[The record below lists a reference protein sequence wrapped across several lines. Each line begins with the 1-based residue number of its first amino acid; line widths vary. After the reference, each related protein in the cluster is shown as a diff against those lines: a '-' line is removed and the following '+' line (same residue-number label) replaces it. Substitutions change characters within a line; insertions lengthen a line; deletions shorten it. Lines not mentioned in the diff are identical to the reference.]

1 MSKKSKATASK
12 KPARP
17 VAAKSAAHK
26 AAPKKAASKPAP
38 AKTAPKKPVA
48 KVASKTPPK
57 ATKPAAKSVAKPAA
71 KPAAKPVAKVTA
83 KPASKP
89 AAKAPVAKAVPAPAP
104 KTVATK
110 PAPAAKKAPKSEIAQ
125 PAAAPVVATPPAQP
139 TAKPTAKQSKA
150 AKAAANDGN
159 KPLNLPERRPLAM
172 PEERQSQ
179 LKQLIALGKEQS
191 YLTYSQVNDYLPSEI
206 VDPEQIEEI
215 VNTINDMGIP
225 VYEKAPEESL
235 LAPETTAPSDEE
247 AIEEAAAALA
257 ALDAELGRTTDPV
270 RMYMRE
276 MGTVELL
283 TREGEISIAKRIEE
297 GLDAVRTQISLYPP
311 TYDFILKA
319 YEPVK
324 NGAGR
329 LADIIVGFIDP
340 NAPDVIA
347 QPQNPT
353 KVDPAAAA
361 AEESEEAE
369 GGDDEE
375 EAADTGP
382 DPIEAANRFAS
393 IQKLHVQC
401 LGLLSKSGM
410 DDPKAQ
416 KIRTKL
422 SSEFMELKL
431 APKMFEALI
440 GNLRE
445 HINEIRQLE
454 KEIMVIAVRDAGMP
468 RKEFITS
475 FPRNETDERW
485 VSKHV
490 KAGKKWSAGLAKL
503 ADEISRRQAQL
514 VEIEKRH
521 FLSVSQIKDINRE
534 VSIGEAKARRAKKE
548 MVEANLRLVI
558 SIAKKY
564 TNRGLQFLDLIQ
576 EGNIG
581 LMKAVDKFEYRRGY
595 KFSTYATWWIRQ
607 AITRSIA
614 DQARTIRIPVHMIE
628 TINKLN
634 RISRQMLQEMGRE
647 PTPDELAVRMEMPE
661 DKVRKVLKIAKE
673 PISMET
679 PIGDDEDSHLGDF
692 IEDTSVASPID
703 QATAESLRETTHAV
717 LAQLT
722 PREAKVLRMR
732 FGIDLNTDHTLEE
745 VGKQFDV
752 TRERIRQIEA
762 KALRKLR
769 HPSRSEQLR
778 SFLIED

>member
-1 MSKKSKATASK
+1 MTRKQKIQLANKKRTSTERRAVKAS
-12 KPARP
+12 
-17 VAAKSAAHK
+17 
-26 AAPKKAASKPAP
+26 APKKAAVLREKER
-38 AKTAPKKPVA
+38 PKG
-48 KVASKTPPK
+48 
-57 ATKPAAKSVAKPAA
+57 
-71 KPAAKPVAKVTA
+71 
-83 KPASKP
+83 
-89 AAKAPVAKAVPAPAP
+89 
-104 KTVATK
+104 
-110 PAPAAKKAPKSEIAQ
+110 
-125 PAAAPVVATPPAQP
+125 AAPRKPEAHGAP
-139 TAKPTAKQSKA
+139 TAKNGEIKVDAKTSGGRA
-150 AKAAANDGN
+150 GAKAAPD
-159 KPLNLPERRPLAM
+159 KRPLGLERRVPAM
-172 PEERQSQ
+172 PEDRQSQ
-179 LKQLIALGKEQS
+179 LKLLIARGKEQG
-191 YLTYSQVNDYLPSEI
+191 YLTYAQVNDHLPSEI
-206 VDPEQIEEI
+206 VDPEQIEDI

-225 VYEKAPEESL
+225 VYEKAPDTEAL
-235 LAPETTAPSDEE
+235 LAAEPSAPADEE

-283 TREGEISIAKRIEE
+283 TREGEIRIAKRIEE
-297 GLDAVRTQISLYPP
+297 GLEAVRTALSMYPA
-311 TYDFILKA
+311 THDFLLRA

-324 NGAGR
+324 AGQAR
-329 LADIIVGFIDP
+329 LVDVIVGFIDP

-353 KVDPAAAA
+353 KLEIVEP
-361 AEESEEAE
+361 ESEA
-369 GGDDEE
+369 DNEE
-375 EAADTGP
+375 EADDSDESDEAVDTGP
-382 DPIEAANRFAS
+382 DPEEAARRFGS
-393 IQKLHVQC
+393 IARLHQHALSGIAKHGAREPKVFKGRRKL
-401 LGLLSKSGM
+401 
-410 DDPKAQ
+410 A
-416 KIRTKL
+416 
-422 SSEFMELKL
+422 SEFMELKL
-431 APKMFEALI
+431 APRMFDALI
-440 GNLRE
+440 LNLRTHVSE
-445 HINEIRQLE
+445 VRQLE

-468 RKEFITS
+468 RKDFIST
-475 FPRNETDERW
+475 FPKNETSARW
-485 VSKHV
+485 LAKHM
-490 KAGKKWSAGLAKL
+490 KSGKKYAAPLGRFK
-503 ADEISRRQAQL
+503 DEIERRQKKLQTL
-514 VEIEKRH
+514 EVQYH
-521 FLSVSQIKDINRE
+521 LTVNDIKEVNRE

-647 PTPDELAVRMEMPE
+647 PTPEELAVRMEMPE

-692 IEDTSVASPID
+692 IEDTSVSSPID
-703 QATAESLRETTHAV
+703 QATVESLRETTHAV

-732 FGIDLNTDHTLEE
+732 FGIDMNTDHTLEE

-778 SFLIED
+778 SFLMDD

>member
-1 MSKKSKATASK
+1 MTR
-12 KPARP
+12 KPP
-17 VAAKSAAHK
+17 
-26 AAPKKAASKPAP
+26 PKPAP
-38 AKTAPKKPVA
+38 PAR
-48 KVASKTPPK
+48 
-57 ATKPAAKSVAKPAA
+57 KPAARAAVAAASSVHRKSAPT
-71 KPAAKPVAKVTA
+71 PVRRSSAVTA
-83 KPASKP
+83 R
-89 AAKAPVAKAVPAPAP
+89 APEPHSAHPTKKGAPGP
-104 KTVATK
+104 KLT
-110 PAPAAKKAPKSEIAQ
+110 
-125 PAAAPVVATPPAQP
+125 PAQE
-139 TAKPTAKQSKA
+139 
-150 AKAAANDGN
+150 KAAALH
-159 KPLNLPERRPLAM
+159 KTHSPLPAASADARRSHGLPED
-172 PEERQSQ
+172 RQSQ
-179 LKQLIALGKEQS
+179 LKLLIARGKEQG
-191 YLTYSQVNDYLPSEI
+191 YLTYAQVNDHLPAEI
-206 VDPEQIEEI
+206 VDPEQIEGI

-225 VYEKAPEESL
+225 VYEKAPDSESL
-235 LAPETTAPSDEE
+235 LANEPSSPADDE

-283 TREGEISIAKRIEE
+283 TREGEIRIAKRIEE
-297 GLDAVRTQISLYPP
+297 GLDAVRTALAKYPA
-311 TYDFILKA
+311 THEHLLKI
-319 YEPVK
+319 YELVK
-324 NGAGR
+324 AGQAR
-329 LADIIVGFIDP
+329 LIDLVVGFIDP

-353 KVDPAAAA
+353 KLELDTDVEEKDDD
-361 AEESEEAE
+361 AEE
-369 GGDDEE
+369 GDDSEE
-375 EAADTGP
+375 EAIDTGP
-382 DPIEAANRFAS
+382 DPLEVARRMGS
-393 IQKLHVQC
+393 IQKLHQQVLASIAK
-401 LGLLSKSGM
+401 LGA
-410 DDPKAQ
+410 DDPKTQ
-416 KIRTKL
+416 KLRKKL
-422 SSEFMELKL
+422 AAEFMELKL
-431 APKMFEALI
+431 SPRMFDALTDQ
-440 GNLRE
+440 LRT
-445 HINEIRQLE
+445 HINEIRQIE
-454 KEIMVIAVRDAGMP
+454 KEIMIIAVRDSGMP
-468 RKEFITS
+468 RKDFIAT
-475 FPRNETDERW
+475 FPKNETSARW
-485 VSKHV
+485 LAKHM
-490 KAGKKWSAGLAKL
+490 KAGKKYSAPLARLK
-503 ADEISRRQAQL
+503 DEIERRQKKL
-514 VEIEKRH
+514 MDVELRH
-521 FLSVSQIKDINRE
+521 HLSINDIKEINRE

-647 PTPDELAVRMEMPE
+647 PTPEELAVRMEMPE

-692 IEDTSVASPID
+692 IEDQSVASPID
-703 QATAESLRETTHAV
+703 QATMESLRETTHSV

-732 FGIDLNTDHTLEE
+732 FGIDMNTDHTLEE

-778 SFLIED
+778 SFLMDD

>member
-1 MSKKSKATASK
+1 MTRKQKPATASK
-12 KPARP
+12 KHAPIERKSVKAAPHKKLPPLREKAHAKAASAKKADTHHAAP
-17 VAAKSAAHK
+17 VTRAKSVEVKINSKSAAAKS
-26 AAPKKAASKPAP
+26 
-38 AKTAPKKPVA
+38 PV
-48 KVASKTPPK
+48 
-57 ATKPAAKSVAKPAA
+57 
-71 KPAAKPVAKVTA
+71 
-83 KPASKP
+83 
-89 AAKAPVAKAVPAPAP
+89 KAPVE
-104 KTVATK
+104 
-110 PAPAAKKAPKSEIAQ
+110 KKMLGI
-125 PAAAPVVATPPAQP
+125 
-139 TAKPTAKQSKA
+139 
-150 AKAAANDGN
+150 
-159 KPLNLPERRPLAM
+159 ERRVPIM

-179 LKQLIALGKEQS
+179 LKLLIARGKDQG
-191 YLTYSQVNDYLPSEI
+191 YLTYSQVNDHLPSEI
-206 VDPEQIEEI
+206 VDPEQIEDI

-225 VYEKAPEESL
+225 VYEKAPDTEAL
-235 LAPETTAPSDEE
+235 LAAEPSAPADEE

-283 TREGEISIAKRIEE
+283 TREGEIRIAKRIEE
-297 GLDAVRTQISLYPP
+297 GLEAVRSALSMYPA
-311 TYDFILKA
+311 THDFLQRA

-324 NGAGR
+324 AGQAR
-329 LADIIVGFIDP
+329 LVDVIVGFIDP

-353 KVDPAAAA
+353 KLEIVE
-361 AEESEEAE
+361 AEAESER
-369 GGDDEE
+369 EE
-375 EAADTGP
+375 EADGDGEDEEAVDTGP
-382 DPIEAANRFAS
+382 DPEEAGRRFAS
-393 IQKLHVQC
+393 IAKLQLQALNAIAKH
-401 LGLLSKSGM
+401 GARE
-410 DDPKAQ
+410 PK
-416 KIRTKL
+416 TFKL
-422 SSEFMELKL
+422 RKKLAAEFMELKL
-431 APKMFEALI
+431 SPRMFDALI
-440 GNLRE
+440 HNLRTHVTE
-445 HINEIRQLE
+445 VRQLE
-454 KEIMVIAVRDAGMP
+454 KEIMVISVRDAGMP
-468 RKEFITS
+468 RKDFIST
-475 FPRNETDERW
+475 FPKNETSARW
-485 VSKHV
+485 LQKHL
-490 KAGKKWSAGLAKL
+490 KGGKKYSAALGKFK
-503 ADEISRRQAQL
+503 DEIERRQKKLQGL
-514 VEIEKRH
+514 EVQFH
-521 FLSVSQIKDINRE
+521 LTVNDIKEVNRE

-647 PTPDELAVRMEMPE
+647 PTPEELAVRMEMPE

-692 IEDTSVASPID
+692 IEDTSVSSPID
-703 QATAESLRETTHAV
+703 QATVESLRETTHAV

-732 FGIDLNTDHTLEE
+732 FGIDMNTDHTLEE

-778 SFLIED
+778 SFLMDD

>member
-1 MSKKSKATASK
+1 MTTRKHKPTPAAKKRPSAPAG
-12 KPARP
+12 KPVKT
-17 VAAKSAAHK
+17 VAAEKTVAVASVARDK
-26 AAPKKAASKPAP
+26 DRTKPVAAPKKSDAPHVKPVEIKAAEAPRPPEAKPAP
-38 AKTAPKKPVA
+38 VAAEGKNGGSKSAAPIDKKPQLG
-48 KVASKTPPK
+48 
-57 ATKPAAKSVAKPAA
+57 
-71 KPAAKPVAKVTA
+71 
-83 KPASKP
+83 
-89 AAKAPVAKAVPAPAP
+89 
-104 KTVATK
+104 
-110 PAPAAKKAPKSEIAQ
+110 I
-125 PAAAPVVATPPAQP
+125 
-139 TAKPTAKQSKA
+139 
-150 AKAAANDGN
+150 
-159 KPLNLPERRPLAM
+159 ERRVPVM
-172 PEERQSQ
+172 PEDRQSQ
-179 LKQLIALGKEQS
+179 LKLLIARGKEQG
-191 YLTYSQVNDYLPSEI
+191 YLTYSQVNDHLPSEI
-206 VDPEQIEEI
+206 VDPEQIEDI

-225 VYEKAPEESL
+225 VYEKAPDTESL
-235 LAPETTAPSDEE
+235 LQNEPSAPADEE

-283 TREGEISIAKRIEE
+283 TREGEIRIAKRIEE
-297 GLDAVRTQISLYPP
+297 GLDAVRRALAMYPA
-311 TYDFILKA
+311 TYDFIQRA

-324 NGAGR
+324 AGQAR
-329 LADIIVGFIDP
+329 LVDVIVGFIDP

-353 KVDPAAAA
+353 KMELVE
-361 AEESEEAE
+361 AEEKS
-369 GGDDEE
+369 DDETE
-375 EAADTGP
+375 EGEDGADGEEEVVDTGP
-382 DPIEAANRFAS
+382 DPEEAAARFAS
-393 IQKLHVQC
+393 IAKNYVAV
-401 LGLLSKSGM
+401 LSAIEKTGAK
-410 DDPKAQ
+410 DPKTLKMRA
-416 KIRTKL
+416 KL
-422 SSEFMELKL
+422 ADEFMELKL
-431 APKMFEALI
+431 APRMFDALI
-440 GNLRE
+440 LNLRT
-445 HINEIRQLE
+445 HISEVRQLE

-468 RKEFITS
+468 RKDFIAS
-475 FPRNETDERW
+475 FPKNETNPKW
-485 VSKHV
+485 LQKHV
-490 KAGKKWSAGLAKL
+490 KSGKKFSAPLAKFK
-503 ADEISRRQAQL
+503 DEIERRQKKL
-514 VEIEKRH
+514 EGLEVLYHLTINDLKE
-521 FLSVSQIKDINRE
+521 VNRE

-647 PTPDELAVRMEMPE
+647 PTPEELAVRMEMPE

-703 QATAESLRETTHAV
+703 QATMESLRETTHSV

-732 FGIDLNTDHTLEE
+732 FGIDMNTDHTLEE

-778 SFLIED
+778 SFLMDD

>member
-1 MSKKSKATASK
+1 MTARKPTKPSTTSSKKHPTPAK
-12 KPARP
+12 KPAAK
-17 VAAKSAAHK
+17 AA
-26 AAPKKAASKPAP
+26 AAPKKAAAPAREKESAKPA
-38 AKTAPKKPVA
+38 AVAAAKKPVA
-48 KVASKTPPK
+48 GAHAATQSAAHHAPKHAETHADSKHDAK
-57 ATKPAAKSVAKPAA
+57 HAEVKGNAAHA
-71 KPAAKPVAKVTA
+71 
-83 KPASKP
+83 
-89 AAKAPVAKAVPAPAP
+89 PAPAE
-104 KTVATK
+104 
-110 PAPAAKKAPKSEIAQ
+110 AKAS
-125 PAAAPVVATPPAQP
+125 
-139 TAKPTAKQSKA
+139 
-150 AKAAANDGN
+150 AKAAAADKKAVVG
-159 KPLNLPERRPLAM
+159 LARLPAM
-172 PEERQSQ
+172 PEDRQSQ
-179 LKQLIALGKEQS
+179 LKLLIARGKEQG
-191 YLTYSQVNDYLPSEI
+191 YLTYAQVNDHLPSEI
-206 VDPEQIEEI
+206 VDPEQIEDI

-225 VYEKAPEESL
+225 VYEKAPDSESL
-235 LAPETTAPSDEE
+235 LAAEPSAPADEE

-283 TREGEISIAKRIEE
+283 TREGEIRIAKRIEE
-297 GLDAVRTQISLYPP
+297 GLDAVRTALSMYPP
-311 TYDFILKA
+311 TYDFLLKA
-319 YEPVK
+319 YEPAK
-324 NGAGR
+324 AGQAR
-329 LADIIVGFIDP
+329 LVDIIVGFIDP

-353 KVDPAAAA
+353 KMDLAEAEENEN
-361 AEESEEAE
+361 EESEEGE
-369 GGDDEE
+369 DGEDGE
-375 EAADTGP
+375 EAVDTGP
-382 DPIEAANRFAS
+382 DPEEAARRFAS
-393 IQKLHVQC
+393 IQKGFASALAHIQKD
-401 LGLLSKSGM
+401 GAK
-410 DDPKAQ
+410 DPKTL
-416 KIRTKL
+416 KVRKKL
-422 SSEFMELKL
+422 SLEMMELKL
-431 APKMFEALI
+431 SPRMFDALI
-440 GNLRE
+440 LNLRT
-445 HINEIRQLE
+445 HVAEIRQLE
-454 KEIMVIAVRDAGMP
+454 KEIMIIAVRDAGMP
-468 RKEFITS
+468 RKDFIAT
-475 FPRNETDERW
+475 FPKNETSPKW
-485 VSKHV
+485 LQKHQ
-490 KAGKKWSAGLAKL
+490 KAGKKYSPLLVKFK
-503 ADEISRRQAQL
+503 DEIERRQKKLEMLEVAYHL
-514 VEIEKRH
+514 TIND
-521 FLSVSQIKDINRE
+521 IKEVNRE

-647 PTPDELAVRMEMPE
+647 PTPEELAVRMEMPE

-703 QATAESLRETTHAV
+703 QATMESLRETTHAV

-732 FGIDLNTDHTLEE
+732 FGIDMNTDHTLEE

-778 SFLIED
+778 SFLMDD